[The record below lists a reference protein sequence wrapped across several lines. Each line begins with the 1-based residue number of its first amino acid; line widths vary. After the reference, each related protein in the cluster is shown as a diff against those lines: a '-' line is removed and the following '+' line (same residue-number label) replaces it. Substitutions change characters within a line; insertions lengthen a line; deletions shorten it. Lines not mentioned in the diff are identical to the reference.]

1 MLSEFKLTRCC
12 TRSHAHLKKDVFHEG
27 RDGKVLSYGEALS
40 AAAIAGMPAAYLTT
54 PADVIKT
61 RLQSEARKGET
72 HYRGIGDAFRKIR
85 QCHFLKNCCLGDEP
99 MTDRIVSREQSPK
112 KAPLLSSRV
121 VPRVSCVVLPN
132 SVS

>member
-1 MLSEFKLTRCC
+1 VPPRASHETCLSPPFTSLREFGKNLLNVLGARLTRCRS
-12 TRSHAHLKKDVFHEG
+12 RSHAHLKKDVFHEG

-85 QCHFLKNCCLGDEP
+85 QFRLLKNC
-99 MTDRIVSREQSPK
+99 
-112 KAPLLSSRV
+112 
-121 VPRVSCVVLPN
+121 
-132 SVS
+132 

>member
-1 MLSEFKLTRCC
+1 MSVRKGLHLTCDRTSDLTCCC
-12 TRSHAHLKKDVFHEG
+12 TRSHAHPKKDVFHEG

-85 QCHFLKNCCLGDEP
+85 QFRFFSQN
-99 MTDRIVSREQSPK
+99 R
-112 KAPLLSSRV
+112 
-121 VPRVSCVVLPN
+121 
-132 SVS
+132 